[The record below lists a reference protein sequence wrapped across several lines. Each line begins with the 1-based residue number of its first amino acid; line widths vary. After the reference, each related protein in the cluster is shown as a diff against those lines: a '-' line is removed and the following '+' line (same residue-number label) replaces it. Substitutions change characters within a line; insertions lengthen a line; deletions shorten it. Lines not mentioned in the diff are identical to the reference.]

1 VATTNKYLK
10 GDLPIAI
17 STNVPTALVRYG
29 REDFAASYAIGN
41 TPWLSAAN
49 DNNRISRITT
59 TYQKERIDQGALT
72 GEQSLTNWWLRS
84 ATSWHHGAGEEYY
97 DADASDLYR
106 FYESNNI
113 DCWTLGELKLLPA
126 TVNVSNS
133 ATAYQPTTV
142 VGGTFFIQDSTLR
155 FYNESTGNI
164 TSITL
169 TGGATPYKL
178 TTDGAYAIVAAS
190 DGIYDVTTAGAV
202 RKLWNQPTYVA
213 ATWVPQVIA
222 YVKERI
228 IVAALEGTVEVGV
241 YEISR
246 AYTTPTPRISAAE
259 ERFETA
265 NTSTVVNSIAELPS
279 SIVVGY
285 TQGAVSRVQMY
296 TINPSSPTA
305 AIVGPSIIA
314 ELPRG
319 ETLHQLRTYL
329 NEFVILATS
338 KGLRIGT
345 IGTDGQSFTYGPLN
359 VEGDVYDI
367 ALDETYVY
375 CTRSN
380 LVSGSAGLWRL
391 NLGQVI
397 DNGYAYAADLVT
409 DSNVP
414 NGVAF
419 VGTSGL
425 KFITSTS
432 GIWVEHATNLASSG
446 YLKSGLIRWGTGEK
460 KQPVSLSIK
469 TDPDSSGTL
478 GFNLDDDNQQ
488 LVTTGTIPF
497 GPGVESTLA
506 SYVSP
511 ADVFQV
517 TFNFARSTSDTTKG
531 PVLHEWQ
538 VRALPAPLRSRTI
551 TVPLLC
557 YEEERDPN
565 GNTRISSPWERIQYL
580 ESIEQNGGAVLY
592 QDFASGEE
600 RICVIRAIQ
609 FEQAAPPTFASGF
622 GGIVTIQLQTIDTE
636 TTVS

>member
-1 VATTNKYLK
+1 MATTNKYLK

-97 DADASDLYR
+97 DADSSDLYR
-106 FYESNNI
+106 YYESNNI
-113 DCWTLGELKLLPA
+113 NPWTLGQLTLLPA
-126 TVNVSNS
+126 TTNLSTSAASSPATVS
-133 ATAYQPTTV
+133 
-142 VGGTFFIQDSTLR
+142 GGTFYISGGSVK
-155 FYNESTGNI
+155 FYNGSTTTT
-164 TSITL
+164 TSLGTSS
-169 TGGATPYKL
+169 TAQTL
-178 TTDGAYAIVAAS
+178 TTDGTYAIVGS
-190 DGIYDVTTAGAV
+190 NDGIYQVSTALAVTKLYNKAAGV
-202 RKLWNQPTYVA
+202 TSQTV
-213 ATWVPQVIA
+213 QSIA
-222 YVKERI
+222 YVKDR
-228 IVAALEGTVEVGV
+228 IVAGV
-241 YEISR
+241 MHDSTNMHLYELTR
-246 AYTTPTPRISAAE
+246 TPTSPPNTMANGDVRFTIS
-259 ERFETA
+259 
-265 NTSTVVNSIAELPS
+265 NTSIVFNSISELPG

-296 TINPSSPTA
+296 TINPASPTA
-305 AIVGPSIIA
+305 NIVGPTIIA

-319 ETLHQLRTYL
+319 ETLNQIRSYL
-329 NEFVILATS
+329 NEYVILATT
-338 KGLRIGT
+338 KGLRVGT
-345 IGTDGQSFTYGPLN
+345 IGTDGQSFTYGPLSIEGN
-359 VEGDVYDI
+359 VHDI

-425 KFITSTS
+425 KFMTSAS
-432 GIWVEHATNLASSG
+432 GVWVEHATNLASSG

-469 TDPDSSGTL
+469 SNTDSSGTL
-478 GFNLDDDNQQ
+478 GFNLDDDNDQ
-488 LVTTGTIPF
+488 LITTGTIPF
-497 GPGVESTLA
+497 GPNIESTLA
-506 SYVSP
+506 SYVYP

-517 TFNFARSTSDTTKG
+517 TFNFTRNTSDTTKG
-531 PVLHEWQ
+531 PILHEWQ
-538 VRALPAPLRSRTI
+538 IRALPAPLRSRTI

-565 GNTRISSPWERIQYL
+565 GNTRISNPWERIQYL

-592 QDFASGEE
+592 QDFTSGEE

-622 GGIVTIQLQTIDTE
+622 GGIATVQLQTIDTE
-636 TTVS
+636 TAIS

>member
-1 VATTNKYLK
+1 MATTNKYLK

-97 DADASDLYR
+97 DADTSDLYR

-113 DCWTLGELKLLPA
+113 DPWTLGELKLLPA
-126 TVNVSNS
+126 TTNLTTSAASSPATVS
-133 ATAYQPTTV
+133 
-142 VGGTFFIQDSTLR
+142 GGTFYISGGAVK
-155 FYNESTGNI
+155 FYNGSTTTT
-164 TSITL
+164 TSLGTSS
-169 TGGATPYKL
+169 TAQTL
-178 TTDGAYAIVAAS
+178 TTDGTYAIVGTN
-190 DGIYDVTTAGAV
+190 DGIYQVSTALAVTKLYNKHAGV
-202 RKLWNQPTYVA
+202 TSQTV
-213 ATWVPQVIA
+213 QSIA
-222 YVKERI
+222 YVKDR
-228 IVAALEGTVEVGV
+228 IVAGV
-241 YEISR
+241 MHDTTDMHLYELTR
-246 AYTTPTPRISAAE
+246 TPTTPPNTMATGDV
-259 ERFETA
+259 RFTLS
-265 NTSTVVNSIAELPS
+265 NTSIVFNSISELPGA
-279 SIVVGY
+279 IVVGY

-296 TINPSSPTA
+296 TINPASPTA
-305 AIVGPSIIA
+305 NIVGPTIIA

-319 ETLHQLRTYL
+319 ETLNQIRSYL
-329 NEFVILATS
+329 NEYVILATT
-338 KGLRIGT
+338 KGLRVGT

-359 VEGDVYDI
+359 VEGNVYDI

-375 CTRSN
+375 FTRSN

-419 VGTSGL
+419 VGTTGL
-425 KFITSTS
+425 KFITSSS
-432 GIWVEHATNLASSG
+432 GTWVQHATQLAASG

-469 TDPDSSGTL
+469 SDTDSSGTL
-478 GFNLDDDNQQ
+478 GFNLDDDNDQ
-488 LVTTGTIPF
+488 LITTGTIPF
-497 GPGVESTLA
+497 GPNTESTLA
-506 SYVSP
+506 SYVYP

-517 TFNFARSTSDTTKG
+517 TFNFTRDTSDTTKG
-531 PVLHEWQ
+531 PILHEWQ
-538 VRALPAPLRSRTI
+538 IRALPAPLRSRTI

-565 GNTRISSPWERIQYL
+565 GNTRISNPWERIQYL

-592 QDFASGEE
+592 QDFTSGEE

-622 GGIVTIQLQTIDTE
+622 GGIATVQLQTIDTE
-636 TTVS
+636 TSIS

>member
-1 VATTNKYLK
+1 MATTNKYLK

-41 TPWLSAAN
+41 TPWLSAAS

-59 TYQKERIDQGALT
+59 TYQKERIDQGQLT

-97 DADASDLYR
+97 DADTSDLYR
-106 FYESNNI
+106 FFESNNI
-113 DCWTLGELKLLPA
+113 DPWTLGELKLLPA
-126 TVNVSNS
+126 TTNVSNT

-142 VGGTFFIQDSTLR
+142 NGGTFFIQSSTLK
-155 FYNESTGNI
+155 FYNESTGTI

-178 TTDGAYAIVAAS
+178 TTDGTYAIVAAS
-190 DGIYDVTTAGAV
+190 NGIYDVTTAGVV
-202 RKLWNQPTYVA
+202 RKLWDLPTYAA
-213 ATWVPQVIA
+213 ATWTPHAIA

-228 IVAALEGTVEVGV
+228 IVAALEGTVEVGI
-241 YEISR
+241 YEASR
-246 AYTTPTPRISAAE
+246 AYTTPTPNLQASNEIWD
-259 ERFETA
+259 TA
-265 NTSTVVNSIAELPS
+265 VTSTVINSIAELPS
-279 SIVVGY
+279 AVVVGY

-296 TINPSSPTA
+296 TINPTAPLTPLTDPT
-305 AIVGPSIIA
+305 IIA

-329 NEFVILATS
+329 NEYVILATS

-391 NLGQVI
+391 NLGQTI

-425 KFITSTS
+425 KFMTSAS
-432 GIWVEHATNLASSG
+432 GVWVEHATNLAESG

-460 KQPVSLSIK
+460 KQPVSLAIK
-469 TDPDSSGTL
+469 SDPDSSGTL
-478 GFNLDDDNQQ
+478 GFNLDDDNDQ
-488 LVTTGTIPF
+488 LITTGTIPF
-497 GPGVESTLA
+497 GPNIESTLA
-506 SYVSP
+506 SYVYP

-517 TFNFARSTSDTTKG
+517 TFNFARDASDATLG
-531 PVLHEWQ
+531 PVLKEWQ
-538 VRALPAPLRSRTI
+538 IRALPAPLRSRTI

-557 YEEERDPN
+557 YEEERDSN
-565 GNTRISSPWERIQYL
+565 GNTRVSSPWERIQYL

-592 QDFASGEE
+592 QDFTSGEE

-609 FEQAAPPTFASGF
+609 FEQTAPPTFASGF
-622 GGIVTIQLQTIDTE
+622 GGIVTVQLQTIDTE
-636 TTVS
+636 TVVS

>member
-41 TPWLSAAN
+41 TPWLSAAS

-97 DADASDLYR
+97 DADNSDLYR
-106 FYESNNI
+106 YYESNNI
-113 DCWTLGELKLLPA
+113 NPWVLGQLTLLPA

-133 ATAYQPTTV
+133 ATATQPTTV
-142 VGGTFFIQDSTLR
+142 NGGTFFIQSNTLK
-155 FYNESTGNI
+155 FYNESTQAI
-164 TSITL
+164 SSITL

-190 DGIYDVTTAGAV
+190 DGIYDVTTAGAI

-246 AYTTPTPRISAAE
+246 AYTTPTPRINASD
-259 ERFETA
+259 ERWETT
-265 NTSTVVNSIAELPS
+265 NTSTVVNSVSELPGS
-279 SIVVGY
+279 VIVGY

-296 TINPSSPTA
+296 TINPTSPTA
-305 AIVGPSIIA
+305 AIVGPTIIA

-319 ETLHQLRTYL
+319 ETLNQIRSYL
-329 NEFVILATS
+329 NEYVILATS
-338 KGLRIGT
+338 KGLRVGT
-345 IGTDGQSFTYGPLN
+345 VGTDGQSFTYGPLN
-359 VEGDVYDI
+359 VDGAVSDI

-375 CTRSN
+375 GTRSK

-391 NLGQVI
+391 DLGQVI
-397 DNGYAYAADLVT
+397 ENGYAYAPDLVT
-409 DSNVP
+409 DSNAP
-414 NGVAF
+414 TGVAF

-425 KFITSTS
+425 KFMTSAT
-432 GIWVEHATNLASSG
+432 GVWVEHATNLAASG

-478 GFNLDDDNQQ
+478 GFNLDDNNQQ
-488 LVTTGTIPF
+488 LITTGTIPF
-497 GPGVESTLA
+497 GPNVESTLA

-517 TFNFARSTSDTTKG
+517 TFNFARSASDATKG
-531 PVLHEWQ
+531 PTLNEWQ

-557 YEEERDPN
+557 YDEERDPN
-565 GNTRISSPWERIQYL
+565 GNTRVSSPWERIQYL

-592 QDFASGEE
+592 QDFTSGEE

-609 FEQAAPPTFASGF
+609 FEQVAPPTFASGF
-622 GGIVTIQLQTIDTE
+622 GGIVTLQLQTIDTE
-636 TTVS
+636 TVTV

>member
-97 DADASDLYR
+97 DADSSDLYR
-106 FYESNNI
+106 YYESNNI
-113 DCWTLGELKLLPA
+113 NPWTLGQLTLLPA
-126 TVNVSNS
+126 TTNLSTSAASSPATVS
-133 ATAYQPTTV
+133 
-142 VGGTFFIQDSTLR
+142 GGTFYISGGSVK
-155 FYNESTGNI
+155 FYNGSTTTT
-164 TSITL
+164 TSLGTSS
-169 TGGATPYKL
+169 TAQTL
-178 TTDGAYAIVAAS
+178 TTDGTYAIVGTN
-190 DGIYDVTTAGAV
+190 DGIYQVSTALAVTKLYNKAAGV
-202 RKLWNQPTYVA
+202 TSQTV
-213 ATWVPQVIA
+213 QSIA
-222 YVKERI
+222 YVKDR
-228 IVAALEGTVEVGV
+228 IVAGV
-241 YEISR
+241 MHDSANMHLYELTR
-246 AYTTPTPRISAAE
+246 TPTSPPNTMATGDV
-259 ERFETA
+259 RFTLT
-265 NTSTVVNSIAELPS
+265 NTSIVFNSISELS
-279 SIVVGY
+279 GAIVVGY
-285 TQGAVSRVQMY
+285 TQGVVSRVQMY
-296 TINPSSPTA
+296 TINPASPTA
-305 AIVGPSIIA
+305 NIVGPTIIA

-319 ETLHQLRTYL
+319 ETLNQIRSYL
-329 NEFVILATS
+329 NEYVILATT
-338 KGLRIGT
+338 KGLRVGT
-345 IGTDGQSFTYGPLN
+345 VGTDGQSFTYGPLN
-359 VEGDVYDI
+359 IEGNVHDI

-425 KFITSTS
+425 KFMTSAS
-432 GIWVEHATNLASSG
+432 GVWVEHATNLAESG

-469 TDPDSSGTL
+469 SDTDSSGTL
-478 GFNLDDDNQQ
+478 GFNLDDDNDQ
-488 LVTTGTIPF
+488 LITTGTIPF
-497 GPGVESTLA
+497 GPNTESTLA
-506 SYVSP
+506 SYVYP

-517 TFNFARSTSDTTKG
+517 TFNFTRDTSDTTKG
-531 PVLHEWQ
+531 PILHEWQ
-538 VRALPAPLRSRTI
+538 IRALPAPLRSRTI

-565 GNTRISSPWERIQYL
+565 GNTRISNPWERIQYL

-592 QDFASGEE
+592 QDFTSGEE

-622 GGIVTIQLQTIDTE
+622 GGIATVQLQTIDTE
-636 TTVS
+636 TAIS

>member
-1 VATTNKYLK
+1 MATTNKYLK

-97 DADASDLYR
+97 DADTSDLYR
-106 FYESNNI
+106 YNESNNI
-113 DCWTLGELKLLPA
+113 NPWTLGQLSLLPA
-126 TVNVSNS
+126 TVNVSNT
-133 ATAYQPTTV
+133 AAAYQPVTV
-142 VGGTFFIQDSTLR
+142 AGGTFFIQSNALK
-155 FYNESTGNI
+155 FYNQSTQTISTI
-164 TSITL
+164 TIAA
-169 TGGATPYKL
+169 GVVPQKL
-178 TTDGAYAIVAAS
+178 TTDGVYAIVATNN
-190 DGIYDVTTAGAV
+190 GIWDVTTAGV
-202 RKLWNQPTYVA
+202 SRKLWELPTYA
-213 ATWVPQVIA
+213 ASSWTVQTIA

-228 IVAALEGTVEVGV
+228 IVGALEGTVEVGV
-241 YEISR
+241 YEASR
-246 AYTTPTPRISAAE
+246 AYVTPTPNLNASHEIWD
-259 ERFETA
+259 TA
-265 NTSTVVNSIAELPS
+265 VTSTVINSIAELPS
-279 SIVVGY
+279 AVIVGY
-285 TQGAVSRVQMY
+285 TQGAISRVQMY
-296 TINPSSPTA
+296 TINPTNPLAALTDPT
-305 AIVGPSIIA
+305 IIA

-319 ETLHQLRTYL
+319 ETLNQIRTYL
-329 NEFVILATS
+329 NEYVVLATS

-359 VEGDVYDI
+359 VSGNVSDVAFD
-367 ALDETYVY
+367 DTYVY
-375 CTRSN
+375 ASRAE
-380 LVSGSAGLWRL
+380 LISGSAGLWRL
-391 NLGQVI
+391 NLGQVVE
-397 DNGYAYAADLVT
+397 NGYAYAPDLVT
-409 DSNVP
+409 DSNP
-414 NGVAF
+414 PTGIAF

-425 KFITSTS
+425 KFITSSS

-469 TDPDSSGTL
+469 TDPDSAGTL
-478 GFNLDDDNQQ
+478 GFNLDDDNEQ
-488 LVTTGTIPF
+488 LVTTGTVPF
-497 GPGVESTLA
+497 GPGIESTLA

-517 TFNFARSTSDTTKG
+517 TFNFARDTSDTTKG
-531 PVLHEWQ
+531 PILHEWQ

-636 TTVS
+636 TVVS

>member
-41 TPWLSAAN
+41 TPWLSAAS

-59 TYQKERIDQGALT
+59 TYQKERIDQGTLT

-84 ATSWHHGAGEEYY
+84 ATSWHHGSGEQYY
-97 DADASDLYR
+97 DADTSDLYR

-113 DCWTLGELKLLPA
+113 DPWTLGELKLLPA
-126 TVNVSNS
+126 TTNLTTSAASSPATVS
-133 ATAYQPTTV
+133 
-142 VGGTFFIQDSTLR
+142 GGTFYISGGAVK
-155 FYNESTGNI
+155 FYNGTST
-164 TSITL
+164 TSTSL
-169 TGGATPYKL
+169 GTSTTAQTL
-178 TTDGAYAIVAAS
+178 TTDGTFAIVGAN
-190 DGIYDVTTAGAV
+190 DGIYQVSTALAVTKLYNKAAGV
-202 RKLWNQPTYVA
+202 TSQTV
-213 ATWVPQVIA
+213 QSIA
-222 YVKERI
+222 YVKDR
-228 IVAALEGTVEVGV
+228 IVAGIMHDTANMHV
-241 YEISR
+241 YELTR
-246 AYTTPTPRISAAE
+246 TPTSPPNTMSNGE
-259 ERFETA
+259 SRFTLS
-265 NTSTVVNSIAELPS
+265 NTSIVFNSISELPGA
-279 SIVVGY
+279 IIVGY

-296 TINPSSPTA
+296 TINPASPTA
-305 AIVGPSIIA
+305 NIVGPTIIA

-319 ETLHQLRTYL
+319 ETLNQIRSYL
-329 NEFVILATS
+329 NEYVILATT
-338 KGLRIGT
+338 KGLRVGT

-359 VEGDVYDI
+359 VEGNVHDI

-375 CTRSN
+375 FTRSN

-419 VGTSGL
+419 VGTTGL
-425 KFITSTS
+425 KFITSSS
-432 GIWVEHATNLASSG
+432 GTWVQHATQLAASG

-469 TDPDSSGTL
+469 SDTDSSGTL
-478 GFNLDDDNQQ
+478 GFNLDDDNDQ
-488 LVTTGTIPF
+488 LITTGTIPF
-497 GPGVESTLA
+497 GPNTESTLA
-506 SYVSP
+506 SYVYP

-517 TFNFARSTSDTTKG
+517 TFNFTRDTSDTTKG
-531 PVLHEWQ
+531 PILHEWQ
-538 VRALPAPLRSRTI
+538 IRALPAPLRSRTI

-565 GNTRISSPWERIQYL
+565 GNTRISNPWERIQYL

-592 QDFASGEE
+592 QDFTSGEE

-622 GGIVTIQLQTIDTE
+622 GGIATVQLQTIDTE
-636 TTVS
+636 TAIS

>member
-1 VATTNKYLK
+1 MATTNKYLK

-97 DADASDLYR
+97 DADSSDLYR

-113 DCWTLGELKLLPA
+113 NPWTLGELNLLPA
-126 TVNVSNS
+126 TTNLTTSAASSPATVS
-133 ATAYQPTTV
+133 
-142 VGGTFFIQDSTLR
+142 GGTFYISGGAVK
-155 FYNESTGNI
+155 FYNGSTTTT
-164 TSITL
+164 TSLGTSS
-169 TGGATPYKL
+169 TAQTL
-178 TTDGAYAIVAAS
+178 TTDGTYAIVGS
-190 DGIYDVTTAGAV
+190 NDGIYQVSTALAVTKLYNKAAGVTAQTV
-202 RKLWNQPTYVA
+202 QS
-213 ATWVPQVIA
+213 IA
-222 YVKERI
+222 YVKDR
-228 IVAALEGTVEVGV
+228 IVAGV
-241 YEISR
+241 MHDSANMHLYELTR
-246 AYTTPTPRISAAE
+246 TPTSPPNTMAAGDV
-259 ERFETA
+259 RFTLS
-265 NTSTVVNSIAELPS
+265 NTSIVFNSISELPGA
-279 SIVVGY
+279 IVVGY

-296 TINPSSPTA
+296 TINPASPTA
-305 AIVGPSIIA
+305 NIVGPTIIA

-319 ETLHQLRTYL
+319 ETLNQIRSYL
-329 NEFVILATS
+329 NEYVILATT
-338 KGLRIGT
+338 KGLRVGT
-345 IGTDGQSFTYGPLN
+345 IGTDGQSFIYGPLN
-359 VEGDVYDI
+359 IEGNVVDI

-397 DNGYAYAADLVT
+397 ENGYAYAADLVT

-425 KFITSTS
+425 KFMTSAS
-432 GIWVEHATNLASSG
+432 GTWVEHATNLASSG

-469 TDPDSSGTL
+469 SNPDSSGTL
-478 GFNLDDDNQQ
+478 GFNLDDDNDQ
-488 LVTTGTIPF
+488 LITTGTIPF
-497 GPGVESTLA
+497 GPNVESTLA
-506 SYVSP
+506 SYVYP

-517 TFNFARSTSDTTKG
+517 TFNFTRSTSNTTKG
-531 PVLHEWQ
+531 PTLNEWQ
-538 VRALPAPLRSRTI
+538 IRALPAPLRSRTI

-565 GNTRISSPWERIQYL
+565 GNTRISNTWERIQYL

-592 QDFASGEE
+592 QDFTSGEE

-622 GGIVTIQLQTIDTE
+622 GGIVTVQLQTIDTE
-636 TTVS
+636 TAIS

>member
-17 STNVPTALVRYG
+17 STNVPTALVRYS

-41 TPWLSAAN
+41 TPWLSAAS

-59 TYQKERIDQGALT
+59 TYQKERIDQGTLT

-84 ATSWHHGAGEEYY
+84 ATSWHHGAGEQYY
-97 DADASDLYR
+97 DADTSDLYR

-133 ATAYQPTTV
+133 ATATQPTTV
-142 VGGTFFIQDSTLR
+142 SGGTFFIQGGVLK
-155 FYNESTGNI
+155 FYDQSTGAI
-164 TSITL
+164 SSITL
-169 TGGATPYKL
+169 TGSATPYKL
-178 TTDGAYAIVAAS
+178 TTDGAYCIVAAS
-190 DGIYDVTTAGAV
+190 DGIYDVTTAGVV
-202 RKLWNQPTYVA
+202 RKLWNHPTYVA
-213 ATWVPQVIA
+213 ATWVPQAIA

-246 AYTTPTPRISAAE
+246 TYGTPTPRISAAE
-259 ERFETA
+259 ERWETT
-265 NTSTVVNSIAELPS
+265 NTSTVVNSISELPGAV
-279 SIVVGY
+279 VVGY

-296 TINPSSPTA
+296 TINPTSPTA
-305 AIVGPSIIA
+305 AIVGPTIIA

-319 ETLHQLRTYL
+319 ETLNQIRSYL
-329 NEFVILATS
+329 NEYVVLATT
-338 KGLRIGT
+338 KGLRVGT

-359 VEGDVYDI
+359 VEGDVHDI

-397 DNGYAYAADLVT
+397 ENGYAYAADLVT

-425 KFITSTS
+425 KFMTSAS
-432 GIWVEHATNLASSG
+432 GVWVEHATNLAASG

-469 TDPDSSGTL
+469 SDPNSGGTL
-478 GFNLDDDNQQ
+478 GFNVDDNADQ
-488 LVTTGTIPF
+488 LLTTGTIPF
-497 GPGVESTLA
+497 GPNTEATLA

-511 ADVFQV
+511 ADVFEV
-517 TFNFARSTSDTTKG
+517 TFNFARDAADATSG
-531 PVLHEWQ
+531 PTLTEWQ
-538 VRALPAPLRSRTI
+538 IRALPAPLRSRTI
-551 TVPLLC
+551 TIPLLC

-565 GNTRISSPWERIQYL
+565 GNTRVSHPWERIQYL

-592 QDFASGEE
+592 QDFTSGEE
-600 RICVIRAIQ
+600 RICVIRALQ
-609 FEQAAPPTFASGF
+609 FEQSAPPTFASGF
-622 GGIVTIQLQTIDTE
+622 GGIVTLQLQTIDTE
-636 TTVS
+636 EVVS

>member
-97 DADASDLYR
+97 DADTSDLYR

-113 DCWTLGELKLLPA
+113 DPWTLGELKLLPA
-126 TVNVSNS
+126 TTNLTTSAASSPATVS
-133 ATAYQPTTV
+133 
-142 VGGTFFIQDSTLR
+142 GGTFYISGGAVK
-155 FYNESTGNI
+155 FYNGSTTTT
-164 TSITL
+164 TSLGTSS
-169 TGGATPYKL
+169 TAQTL
-178 TTDGAYAIVAAS
+178 TTDGTYAIVGTN
-190 DGIYDVTTAGAV
+190 DGIYQVSTALAVTKLYNKHAGV
-202 RKLWNQPTYVA
+202 TSQTV
-213 ATWVPQVIA
+213 QSIA
-222 YVKERI
+222 YVKDR
-228 IVAALEGTVEVGV
+228 IVAGV
-241 YEISR
+241 MHDTTDMHLYELTR
-246 AYTTPTPRISAAE
+246 TPTTPPNTMATGDV
-259 ERFETA
+259 RFTLS
-265 NTSTVVNSIAELPS
+265 NTSIVFNSISELPGA
-279 SIVVGY
+279 IVVGY

-296 TINPSSPTA
+296 TINPASPTA
-305 AIVGPSIIA
+305 NIVGPTIIA

-319 ETLHQLRTYL
+319 ETLNQIRSYL
-329 NEFVILATS
+329 NEYVILATT
-338 KGLRIGT
+338 KGLRVGT

-359 VEGDVYDI
+359 VEGNVYDI

-375 CTRSN
+375 FTRSN

-419 VGTSGL
+419 VGTTGL
-425 KFITSTS
+425 KFITSSS
-432 GIWVEHATNLASSG
+432 GTWVQHATQLAASG

-469 TDPDSSGTL
+469 SDTDSSGTL
-478 GFNLDDDNQQ
+478 GFNLDDDNDQ
-488 LVTTGTIPF
+488 LITTGTIPF
-497 GPGVESTLA
+497 GPNTESTLA
-506 SYVSP
+506 SYVYP

-517 TFNFARSTSDTTKG
+517 TFNFTRDTSDTTKG
-531 PVLHEWQ
+531 PILHEWQ
-538 VRALPAPLRSRTI
+538 IRALPAPLRSRTI

-565 GNTRISSPWERIQYL
+565 GNTRISNPWERIQYL

-592 QDFASGEE
+592 QDFTSGEE

-622 GGIVTIQLQTIDTE
+622 GGIATVQLQTIDTE
-636 TTVS
+636 TSIS

>member
-1 VATTNKYLK
+1 MATTNKYLK

-41 TPWLSAAN
+41 TPWLSAAS

-84 ATSWHHGAGEEYY
+84 ATSWHHGAGEQYY
-97 DADASDLYR
+97 DADTSDLYR

-113 DCWTLGELKLLPA
+113 DPWTLGELKLLPA
-126 TVNVSNS
+126 TTQLST
-133 ATAYQPTTV
+133 ATATQPTTV
-142 VGGTFFIQDSTLR
+142 SGGTFYLEGSTLK
-155 FYNESTGNI
+155 FYNQSTGAS
-164 TSITL
+164 TSFTL
-169 TGGATPYKL
+169 PSSAVAQKI
-178 TTDGAYAIVAAS
+178 TTDGSDAIVGANL
-190 DGIYDVTTAGAV
+190 GVYRVTPGGTIT
-202 RKLWNQPTYVA
+202 KLWNQSAHNPSGWTVQA
-213 ATWVPQVIA
+213 IN

-228 IVAALEGTVEVGV
+228 LVGARCV
-241 YEISR
+241 DHMGLYEL
-246 AYTTPTPRISAAE
+246 TPTPTSPPNTPGSAQEIYETSNMNLTWKSIS
-259 ERFETA
+259 
-265 NTSTVVNSIAELPS
+265 ELPG
-279 SIVVGY
+279 SI
-285 TQGAVSRVQMY
+285 
-296 TINPSSPTA
+296 
-305 AIVGPSIIA
+305 IVGFTIGAISKIFSLAVNPTSPLAALTDPSVIA

-319 ETLHQLRTYL
+319 ETLNQIRSYL
-329 NEFVILATS
+329 NEYVILATS

-359 VEGDVYDI
+359 VEGDVQDI

-419 VGTSGL
+419 VGSSGL
-425 KFITSTS
+425 KFMTSAS
-432 GIWVEHATNLASSG
+432 GVWVEHPTNLAASG

-469 TDPDSSGTL
+469 SDPGSGGIL
-478 GFNLDDDNQQ
+478 GFNLDDDNSQ
-488 LVTTGTIPF
+488 LITTGTIPF
-497 GPGVESTLA
+497 GPNIESTLA
-506 SYVSP
+506 SYVYPS
-511 ADVFQV
+511 DVFQV
-517 TFNFARSTSDTTKG
+517 TFNFARDTSDATSG
-531 PVLHEWQ
+531 PLLTEWQ
-538 VRALPAPLRSRTI
+538 IRALPAPLRSRTI

-557 YEEERDPN
+557 YDEERDPN
-565 GNTRISSPWERIQYL
+565 GNTRVSNAWERIQYL

-592 QDFASGEE
+592 QDFTSGEE

-609 FEQAAPPTFASGF
+609 FEQTAPPTFASGF
-622 GGIVTIQLQTIDTE
+622 GGIVTLQLQTIDTE
-636 TTVS
+636 TTTV